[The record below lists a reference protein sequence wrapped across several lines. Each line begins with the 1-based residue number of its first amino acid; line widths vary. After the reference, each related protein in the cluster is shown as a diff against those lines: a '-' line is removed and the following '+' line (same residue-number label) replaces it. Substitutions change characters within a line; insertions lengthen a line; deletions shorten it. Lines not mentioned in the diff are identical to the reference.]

1 MKKFADIFQYTHFR
15 KFLAEYQNA
24 RSQVEPG
31 FNRTS
36 ICVQLGLP
44 KTRSYFADI
53 LRGKKVS
60 PRMVR
65 KFIEILELDKKEAR
79 YFEAMVQLDQAKSD
93 VIRKEAMEELLKI
106 NPNPQMLLHSDAYEY
121 YAEWYHSALFAI
133 LDVIDVKDDLSPVAK
148 RIFPKVTPG
157 KLNESLAL
165 LKRLGLV
172 RQNEDGFW
180 KPTQDA
186 ISSGP
191 YNNQE
196 LIREYQLQCFELSK
210 KALLSPGKNPQVMST
225 LVFSISRNAYRE
237 IEAELQQF
245 KAKTR
250 QIIAQDKANADGV
263 YHLNIH
269 LFSNLDEEGK

>member
-1 MKKFADIFQYTHFR
+1 MC
-15 KFLAEYQNA
+15 
-24 RSQVEPG
+24 S
-31 FNRTS
+31 
-36 ICVQLGLP
+36 
-44 KTRSYFADI
+44 
-53 LRGKKVS
+53 
-60 PRMVR
+60 
-65 KFIEILELDKKEAR
+65 
-79 YFEAMVQLDQAKSD
+79 SD
-93 VIRKEAMEELLKI
+93 L
-106 NPNPQMLLHSDAYEY
+106 
-121 YAEWYHSALFAI
+121 
-133 LDVIDVKDDLSPVAK
+133 
-148 RIFPKVTPG
+148 G

-269 LFSNLDEEGK
+269 LFSNLD